1 MPLAQLSVKRKYFLK
16 ENFRGTGNSD
26 TIPSWRVRLMVVF
39 CRRLDVWGNR
49 TMDLTTTEIGER
61 IKSLCKERNWTLQEL
76 CDRSGV
82 SISTLSKIEN
92 GQVATSF
99 DTLLKVSRGLESSF
113 DAILARGFGGGD
125 GRLTVTR
132 RGEALNFSNAMYEYA
147 VHSGELRQ
155 KHMIP
160 LIMEIKARNLE
171 QITNWSSH
179 EGEEFIYVVAGRIL
193 LYTEYYEPRAL
204 SAGESA
210 YIDSKM
216 PHGFLNKAKGK
227 SVILSICLS
236 SGLDFSG
243 MERTEG

>member
-1 MPLAQLSVKRKYFLK
+1 
-16 ENFRGTGNSD
+16 
-26 TIPSWRVRLMVVF
+26 
-39 CRRLDVWGNR
+39 
-49 TMDLTTTEIGER
+49 MDLTTTQIGES
-61 IKSLCKERNWTLQEL
+61 IKTLRKEREWTLQDL
-76 CDRSGV
+76 SDKSGV
-82 SISTLSKIEN
+82 SVSTLSKIEN

-113 DAILARGFGGGD
+113 DAILGRGPVRGD

-147 VHSGELRQ
+147 VHSGELRL

-160 LIMEIKARNLE
+160 LIMEIKARTLE

-179 EGEEFIYVVAGRIL
+179 EGEEFIYVVRGKIL
-193 LYTEYYEPRAL
+193 MYTEYYEPRAL

-216 PHGFLNKAKGK
+216 SHGFLNKGKGK
-227 SVILSICLS
+227 AVILSICFS
-236 SGLDFSG
+236 SGLDFSDLEG
-243 MERTEG
+243 SARTDRAASIETA